1 MTAFAATGGPTPERI
16 WLTPVRAHVGLTL
29 LFLLRALAAMLLP
42 LSADEAYYW
51 LWSKHLEAG
60 YYDHPPAIAFLI
72 RAGTSL
78 FGDTPGG
85 VRAAGVLLS
94 LAATWFVWQSARSL
108 LKNEARALLA
118 ALLFNLTLMMGVE
131 LLAATPDLP
140 SIVTAAAFLFCLARL
155 QETEDGR
162 WWLAAGVAAG
172 LGLLSKYSALFLG
185 AGALLW
191 LLANPRGRAWL
202 KTPWPWIGGLLALL
216 VFLPNLIWE
225 AGHQWETF
233 VFQFGRVGHG
243 HLTARYLLEFLGAEF
258 GLATP
263 CIFILGVCGL
273 LRARRGDDRF
283 LLTAL
288 MLPAIAFFFIHALH
302 ERVQGNWPC
311 FLFPAFAIMAA
322 DSWSAPASESP
333 GWKRWVSI
341 AAIPLAALMLLLV
354 YLQALTGILPLGN
367 RDPMAR
373 LLGVGFH
380 AIADSVADAARG
392 GAVLTTDYETTAWL
406 RFYEPGL
413 KVVQVGE
420 TWRYPSAPAAENFSG
435 TLLYLVETR
444 RDQSDTLR
452 RYFSVV
458 ELASRLKIS
467 RKGTELSDYALMRL
481 DGQKAPV
488 PGKRP

>member
-1 MTAFAATGGPTPERI
+1 MTA
-16 WLTPVRAHVGLTL
+16 WLTPARANAGLLL
-29 LFLLRALAAMLLP
+29 LFLLRGVTAALLP

-51 LWSKHLEAG
+51 LWSKHLDAG
-60 YYDHPPAIAFLI
+60 YFDHPPAIAFLI
-72 RAGTSL
+72 RAGTVL

-85 VRAAGVLLS
+85 VRAAGLLLS

-108 LKNEARALLA
+108 LKDEARALLA

-140 SIVTAAAFLFCLARL
+140 SIVTSAGFLFCLARL
-155 QETEDGR
+155 QETDDGR

-185 AGALLW
+185 LGALLW
-191 LLANPRGRAWL
+191 LVASPRARPGADAPRRIKWL
-202 KTPWPWIGGLLALL
+202 KTPWPWLGGLLAAA

-225 AGHQWETF
+225 AQHEWETF
-233 VFQFGRVGHG
+233 VFQLGRGG
-243 HLTARYLLEFLGAEF
+243 QGPLTARYLFEFIGAEF

-263 CIFILGVCGL
+263 GIFILGVCGL

-288 MLPAIAFFFIHALH
+288 MLPGIVFFFDHSLH
-302 ERVQGNWPC
+302 DRVQGNWPC
-311 FLFPAFAIMAA
+311 FLFPAFAILAA
-322 DSWSAPASESP
+322 DSWSGS

-354 YLQALTGILPLGN
+354 TLQALTGILPLGT
-367 RDPMAR
+367 RDPIPR
-373 LLGVGFH
+373 LLGTGFH
-380 AIADSVADAARG
+380 AVANSVAYAARG
-392 GAVLTTDYETTAWL
+392 GVVATTDYETTAWL

-420 TWRYPSAPAAENFSG
+420 SWRYPTAPSAQNFSAPI
-435 TLLYLVETR
+435 LYLVEKK
-444 RDQSDTLR
+444 RDQSAMLR
-452 RYFSVV
+452 QYFSSV
-458 ELASRLKIS
+458 ELATRLKIA
-467 RKGTELSDYALMRL
+467 RPGAELSDYAIWRL
-481 DGQKAPV
+481 DAQKAPV
-488 PGKRP
+488 PGKMP